1 MANSNA
7 LEHLLKTEAQASA
20 LVNDAQAEA
29 DRRILDN
36 EEKNRADYEERYK
49 NEFDKR
55 KKLLDNEKVKIN
67 ELYQKE
73 LDNYKD
79 EISRI
84 VVNNEKFSVL
94 MNNLIDR

>member
-7 LEHLLKTEAQASA
+7 LEHLLKTEAQAAA
-20 LVNDAQAEA
+20 LVNDAQEEA
-29 DRRILDN
+29 DRRIYEN
-36 EEKNRADYEERYK
+36 EEKNRISFEERYK
-49 NEFDKR
+49 EEVDKR
-55 KKLLDNEKVKIN
+55 KLLLDNEKVKIS

-73 LDNYKD
+73 LDNYKE

-84 VVNNEKFSVL
+84 AANNEKFSIL